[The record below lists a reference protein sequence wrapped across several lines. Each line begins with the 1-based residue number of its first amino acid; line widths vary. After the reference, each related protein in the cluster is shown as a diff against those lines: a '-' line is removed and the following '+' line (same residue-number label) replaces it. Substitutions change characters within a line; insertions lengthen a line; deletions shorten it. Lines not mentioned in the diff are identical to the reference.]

1 MESFT
6 DINLKM
12 TRDNAD
18 KKKGKKG
25 EMCRVIYK
33 IEQMTDTDKGIG
45 MLCRSAFSGPL
56 EEAATS
62 LICKSNSVLSSAP
75 AF

>member
-33 IEQMTDTDKGIG
+33 IEQMKDTDQG
-45 MLCRSAFSGPL
+45 SG
-56 EEAATS
+56 
-62 LICKSNSVLSSAP
+62 CSVGQPSQGH
-75 AF
+75 

>member
-12 TRDNAD
+12 TRDNAKTR
-18 KKKGKKG
+18 KKAKK
-25 EMCRVIYK
+25 MCRVIYK
-33 IEQMTDTDKGIG
+33 IEQMTDTDKGLG